1 MPIVLLHGFTLTGR
15 SWEPVLE
22 RLEGADAVAPDL
34 RGHGDARDRRP
45 IDFASVSA
53 DVAAAAPEGATLC
66 GYSLGG
72 RVALRA
78 AVDHP
83 GRFGRL
89 VLIGASPGIADP
101 SERETRRR
109 ADEALADR
117 AQDMTMEAFA
127 REWERHDVF
136 AGQPPGVSALA
147 RADRLRNDPRAL
159 AAALRGLGSG
169 VMEPLWE
176 RLGELDVPV
185 MLVVGERDHKFV
197 TIARA
202 MTERIADAELVVVDG
217 VGHAVH
223 LERPEAVA
231 ELLRGP

>member
-53 DVAAAAPEGATLC
+53 DVAAAAPAGATLC

-78 AVDHP
+78 ALDHP

-101 SERETRRR
+101 SEREARRR

-117 AQDMTMEAFA
+117 AQDMTMMAFA

-136 AGQPPGVSALA
+136 AGQRPDVSALA

-169 VMEPLWE
+169 VMESLWD
-176 RLGELDVPV
+176 RLGELDLPV
-185 MLVVGERDHKFV
+185 TLLVGERDHKFV
-197 TIARA
+197 AIARA
-202 MTERIADAELVVVDG
+202 MTERIADAELVVADG